1 LNTSFRENNM
11 VVDLWQ
17 LLESRVSEHPD
28 KAFIIEPDT
37 GNTLT
42 YAQFAQEVR
51 RFAGILQ
58 HNGFQAGDKSLLVLR
73 NGVRFAVAFFAVVM
87 LDGVAVPVNP
97 ALKRQE
103 LAYLLEDSESAFI
116 LTSEEFANVAEE
128 FAHNPVQTAAGI
140 RMYRLERQPENENSE
155 PPFALLLYTSGTT
168 GKPKGVMLTQENLIA
183 TASYIHEAHE
193 LTGDDT
199 VLCVLPYFHING
211 LVVTLITPVYA
222 GLTIILPEKFSA
234 SAFWGWIDRYQAA
247 WFSAVPT
254 IYSFILDKPIDE
266 YNLSSLQFAR
276 SASSPLP
283 VAVLQEFE
291 RKTGVPIIESFGI
304 SEGGSQITTNPR
316 PPKTRKA
323 GSVGLPFG
331 NEMRVIDEHGGI
343 APALQTGEVVVR
355 GANIARGYY
364 RKPEETKRSF
374 VDGWFHTGDLGH
386 FDEDGYLYLEGRIKE
401 LINRAGEKFSPQE
414 IDEALYKL
422 PQVELAAAVGV
433 PHRLYGEE
441 VAAYVKLRDGQSITA
456 EQIRFHCHNELADY
470 KVPKEIFFVEDL
482 PRGPSGKIQRLKLLD
497 IYAQQGI

>member
-1 LNTSFRENNM
+1 LNTSFRENGM
-11 VVDLWQ
+11 IVDLRQ
-17 LLESRVSEHPD
+17 LMESRVNEHPG
-28 KAFIIEPDT
+28 KAFIIEPNT
-37 GNTLT
+37 GKTLT
-42 YAQFAQEVR
+42 YKLFSQEVYH
-51 RFAGILQ
+51 FADILQ
-58 HNGFQAGDKSLLVLR
+58 QNGFQAGDRSLLMLR
-73 NGVRFAVAFFAVVM
+73 NGSRFAVAFFAVIM
-87 LDGVAVPVNP
+87 LDGIAVPVNP
-97 ALKRQE
+97 ALKQKE
-103 LAYLLEDSESAFI
+103 LAYLIEDSESAFI
-116 LTSEEFANVAEE
+116 LTNEEFENVAEG
-128 FAHNPVQTAAGI
+128 FAHNPVKTETGI
-140 RMYRLERQPENENSE
+140 RIYRLEKKPENENSE
-155 PPFALLLYTSGTT
+155 KPFALLLYTSGTT

-183 TASYIHEAHE
+183 TASYIYEAHE
-193 LTGDDT
+193 LTEDDT

-234 SAFWGWIDRYQAA
+234 SAFWGWIDRYKAS

-254 IYSFILDKPIDE
+254 IYSFILDKPTDE
-266 YNLSSLQFAR
+266 YNLSSLKFAR

-283 VAVLQEFE
+283 VAVLHEFE

-304 SEGGSQITTNPR
+304 SEGGSQITANPR

-331 NEMRVIDEHGGI
+331 NEIRVVDEHGGVL
-343 APALQTGEVVVR
+343 PALQTGEVVVR

-364 RKPEETKRSF
+364 HKPEETQSSF

-386 FDEDGYLYLEGRIKE
+386 FDEDGYLYLEGRMKE
-401 LINRAGEKFSPQE
+401 LINRAGEKFSPKE

-433 PHRLYGEE
+433 PHDLYGEE
-441 VAAYVKLRDGQSITA
+441 VAAYVKLRDGQSISA
-456 EQIRFHCHNELADY
+456 EQIRIHCRNELADY

-497 IYAQQGI
+497 VYVECIV